1 MNKRTAFGLSIV
13 LVLGLVACGPQAQEP
28 QEPGQEVQQ
37 TAPVTPS
44 ETPTATQPVEET
56 AKADTLAAPVE
67 ESHSVEDGDGATE
80 GAGSSEGGEPSEG
93 EVQEVVLFTDC
104 NETVYATSTVNIRE
118 SWSADS
124 DRLGSLAKG
133 ESVTRTGLS
142 IEGTEAEGWSR
153 VKLSDGTVAFISTK
167 YLTTTKP
174 AVQQQKPSGG
184 SGKTQAKTPSSGS
197 QKQQLTGQSQ
207 EDKNKAADQGL
218 AAIDAWAAQHPGD
231 PNFDP
236 ASRPGAYRDENGHVI
251 DPNCA
256 VHGG

>member
-1 MNKRTAFGLSIV
+1 MKKRTAFGLSLV

-44 ETPTATQPVEET
+44 ETPTPTPPVEET

-133 ESVTRTGLS
+133 ESVTRTGTS
-142 IEGTEAEGWSR
+142 IKDTEADGWSR
-153 VKLSDGTVAFISTK
+153 VKLGDGTIAFISTK

-197 QKQQLTGQSQ
+197 QKQQPTGQSQ
-207 EDKNKAADQGL
+207 ENKNKAADQGL

-231 PNFDP
+231 PNSHPSD
-236 ASRPGAYRDENGHVI
+236 REGAVVDENGNRSN
-251 DPNCA
+251 PNVA
-256 VHGG
+256 VNMG

>member
-1 MNKRTAFGLSIV
+1 MKKRTAFGLSIV

-44 ETPTATQPVEET
+44 ETPTPTQPVEET

-93 EVQEVVLFTDC
+93 DEQEVVLFTDC
-104 NETVYATSTVNIRE
+104 NETVYAIGTVNIRE
-118 SWSADS
+118 SWTTDS
-124 DRLGSLAKG
+124 KKLGSLAKG
-133 ESVTRTGLS
+133 KSITRTGTS
-142 IEGTEAEGWSR
+142 IKDTEADGWSR

-174 AVQQQKPSGG
+174 VTQQPSGG

-197 QKQQLTGQSQ
+197 QKQQPTGQSQ

-218 AAIDAWAAQHPGD
+218 ALMDEWAAQHPGD
-231 PNFDP
+231 PNADP
-236 ASRPGAYRDENGHVI
+236 ASRPGTVVDENGNRSNPDV
-251 DPNCA
+251 A
-256 VHGG
+256 VNMG